1 MKRLVLGPVQF
12 AAERA
17 FIPIIEE
24 VAETGDAAGVFF
36 ARLLSLVILESEG
49 VWVYPFYGS
58 LSLTELLSA
67 VPELE
72 HVMMETRKTL

>member
-1 MKRLVLGPVQF
+1 MVLGPVQF

-36 ARLLSLVILESEG
+36 AHLLSLVIMESEE
-49 VWVYPFYGS
+49 VWVYPFDCG

-72 HVMMETRKTL
+72 HVMMETRKSL